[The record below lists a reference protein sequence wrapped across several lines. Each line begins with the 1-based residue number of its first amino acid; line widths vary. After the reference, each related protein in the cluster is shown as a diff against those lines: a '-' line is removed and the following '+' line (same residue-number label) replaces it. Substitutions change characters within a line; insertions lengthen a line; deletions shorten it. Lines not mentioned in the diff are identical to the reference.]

1 MIASYENRATDFT
14 GNYHRYDGHLLKC
27 EAHLHHHLELMLLLH
42 GQTVGYAGTERC
54 QLRDGDAFL
63 SFPNQ
68 IHRFDSVGPEEFY
81 LFIVDPRM
89 MPELEPAFE
98 GSVLHS
104 ARIPG
109 AAADPEILRLAAL
122 LTDRQA
128 EGDQYEKVAKRGY
141 LLALFARLLG
151 MAKPTGAAPGDSQA
165 LKAVLSYCVKNYR
178 SDLSLSVLEEQLH
191 ISRTYISHLFSDK
204 LHIRF
209 NDYINSLRVSYACH
223 YLEGDDYS
231 VTEIADLVGFGTT
244 RTFDRAF
251 QKRMG
256 RTPSE
261 YRRESNRPRA
271 SEIR

>member
-1 MIASYENRATDFT
+1 MIALYENRAAEFT
-14 GNYHRYDGHLLKC
+14 GSYHGGDGRTLGC
-27 EAHLHHHLELMLLLH
+27 PAHLHHHLELALLLR
-42 GQTVGYAGTERC
+42 GRVTGYAGTERC
-54 QLRDGDAFL
+54 QLTEGDAFL

-68 IHRFDSVGPEEFY
+68 IHRFESVGPEEFY
-81 LFIVDPRM
+81 LFIVDPDM

-122 LTDRQA
+122 LVGGTSDDR
-128 EGDQYEKVAKRGY
+128 YEKVAKRGY

-151 MAKPTGAAPGDSQA
+151 MAKPIGAAPGDSQA
-165 LKAVLSYCVKNYR
+165 LKTVLSYCVKNYR
-178 SDLSLSVLEEQLH
+178 GDLSLPVLEGQLH

-209 NDYINSLRVSYACH
+209 NDYINSLRVSYACR

-251 QKRMG
+251 LKCMG

-261 YRRESNRPRA
+261 YRRRA
-271 SEIR
+271 GEQKTAGRA